1 MNTVNNILDKKL
13 YEKVK
18 KEIYPKY
25 KKASAYR
32 SGALVKRYKE
42 LGGKYSGSKKKGSL
56 TRWFR
61 EKWKDIADKNYP
73 VYRPTKR
80 ITKKTP
86 LLVSEISTKNLKKQ
100 IQLKQRIKGS
110 KNLPP
115 FKKRKSSK
123 KSIKKKQ

>member
-1 MNTVNNILDKKL
+1 MNNKNKILDKKL

-18 KEIYPKY
+18 KEIYKTY
-25 KKASAYR
+25 KKPSAYR
-32 SGALVKRYKE
+32 SGAVVKRYKQ
-42 LGGKYSGSKKKGSL
+42 LGGKYSGDKKKGSL

-61 EKWKDIADKNYP
+61 EKWKDIGDKNYP

-86 LLVSEISTKNLKKQ
+86 LLVSEISSKNLKKQ
-100 IQLKQRIKGS
+100 IELKQRIKGL

-115 FKKRKSSK
+115 FKKKKKSRSK
-123 KSIKKKQ
+123 KFA